1 MPEQRM
7 QIKTPMFQD
16 AHRGCLL
23 RLQSAHVLLD
33 SSLTSCLS
41 VAWFCAERST
51 GRLDM
56 MCVSLWCKGWT
67 GDVSKNGSGIHEVRK
82 RGRSIRVALGVVPPL
97 RGVRPHG
104 HGPRASRLSFFSSTI
119 YYCQASLFSSLHVNL
134 LGHSFAHLS

>member
-23 RLQSAHVLLD
+23 RLQSAHVLLV

-56 MCVSLWCKGWT
+56 MCVCLCCVKGWT
-67 GDVSKNGSGIHEVRK
+67 GDVSKNGSRIHEVRK
-82 RGRSIRVALGVVPPL
+82 RGRSIRVALGL
-97 RGVRPHG
+97 W
-104 HGPRASRLSFFSSTI
+104 AL
-119 YYCQASLFSSLHVNL
+119 SLH
-134 LGHSFAHLS
+134 FTE